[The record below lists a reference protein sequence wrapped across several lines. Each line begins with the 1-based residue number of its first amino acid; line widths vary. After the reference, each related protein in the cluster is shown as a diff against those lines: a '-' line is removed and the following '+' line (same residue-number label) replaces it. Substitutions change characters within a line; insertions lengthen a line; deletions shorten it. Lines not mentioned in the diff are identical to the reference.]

1 MAQAEWDG
9 ATLRT
14 TYKDGYQAKRDEFAD
29 LARDGKWPEVLERL
43 AAQPSLVNAWRP
55 GGASWYTVVHQAAWH
70 GADES
75 VVRSLLA
82 YRPWLTLRTAAG
94 DRPLDIALRNGHGH
108 LAPLLTPVINNPVP
122 TDLLAALQKHFHE
135 VIRGRAAHLVDG
147 EQLRLPELDVLTELE
162 KPAMWFAVPGM
173 YGGFRYALDGAALVV
188 ESWIRVVGG
197 SGEQHRITV
206 DGAVLTDRGFV

>member
-9 ATLRT
+9 VTLRT
-14 TYKDGYQAKRDEFAD
+14 TYKDDYQAKRDEFAD
-29 LARDGKWPEVLERL
+29 LARDGRWPEIIEWLSRW
-43 AAQPSLVNAWRP
+43 PSFVNAWRP
-55 GGASWYTVVHQAAWH
+55 GGRSWYTVVHQAAWH

-94 DRPLDIALRNGHGH
+94 DRPLDIALRNGHPH
-108 LAPLLTPVINNPVP
+108 LAALLTPVINTPVP

-147 EQLRLPELDVLTELE
+147 DQLRLPELDVLTELE
-162 KPAMWFAVPGM
+162 KPEMWFTVPGM
-173 YGGFRYALDGAALVV
+173 YGGFGYVLDGQVLEVK
-188 ESWIRVVGG
+188 SWCRVVGG
-197 SGEQHRITV
+197 SGERHRITAE
-206 DGAVLTDRGFV
+206 GAVLTERGFV